1 MKMLQYMMVG
11 VVIVLLGGSMAY
23 LSRPSLAATP
33 GIISYQGRA
42 LVSGAPFTGTGKFK
56 FALVDTA
63 GTTTYWS
70 HDGTNGEPANTID
83 LTVTNGLYSVLLG
96 DSNITNMT
104 AIPESVF
111 GNTDVR
117 LRIWFD
123 DGTAN
128 GNKLL
133 APDQRIVAVGYALV
147 AKSVD
152 AGAITHT
159 AIADFPKVKAGRSNV
174 QNLASNTESKIT
186 WNSTI
191 FEASAFSTMHD
202 PVTNNSRLTAPI
214 TGTYS
219 ISVNIPFGP
228 QTGGSNRRIKIR
240 KNGTTDIAHTSQL
253 PSASTTWMAT
263 TVVEKLSAN
272 DYVEV
277 FVFLDGTGGANVDAT
292 PAPGPTFSMIL
303 VP

>member
-1 MKMLQYMMVG
+1 MNWIRYMLAG
-11 VVIVLLGGSMAY
+11 FAIVLLGGSMAY

-63 GTTTYWS
+63 GTTTFWS

-96 DSNITNMT
+96 DTGITNMT
-104 AIPESVF
+104 VIPESVF
-111 GNTDVR
+111 ANNDVR

-133 APDQRIVAVGYALV
+133 SPDQRIVAAGYALV

-152 AGAITHT
+152 DGAVTFTKLAADTKTKFEIIRPADVTTSTAG
-159 AIADFPKVKAGRSNV
+159 
-174 QNLASNTESKIT
+174 
-186 WNSTI
+186 
-191 FEASAFSTMHD
+191 
-202 PVTNNSRLTAPI
+202 
-214 TGTYS
+214 
-219 ISVNIPFGP
+219 
-228 QTGGSNRRIKIR
+228 
-240 KNGTTDIAHTSQL
+240 L
-253 PSASTTWMAT
+253 P
-263 TVVEKLSAN
+263 
-272 DYVEV
+272 
-277 FVFLDGTGGANVDAT
+277 G
-292 PAPGPTFSMIL
+292 
-303 VP
+303 